1 MCRLTNIEQR
11 DRIQLSFGVFLSLK
25 YRSILAI
32 RREFQSISKRISS
45 MIIQRSTIYFL
56 HFFSNFIYL
65 YPFHLFQLIF
75 LFLQMGSFLQVPQ
88 FPLFNHLEMLNPLL
102 DHFEFHHS
110 YLYIVHCF
118 HFHQYSQHLLK
129 LLNSLSIVKFS
140 ISMLFYRIAS
150 LYF

>member
-25 YRSILAI
+25 CRSILVI

-102 DHFEFHHS
+102 DPFEFHHS
-110 YLYIVHCF
+110 YLYIVRCF
-118 HFHQYSQHLLK
+118 QFFLQYCYH
-129 LLNSLSIVKFS
+129 LLNSLSIVKFF
-140 ISMLFYRIAS
+140 ILMLFYRIAS